1 MATGSAAKDSA
12 EERTAARRPGPV
24 PKDAIP
30 DPFVPVRGERRT
42 RCPPPRRRAPSH
54 AEAGGPAFVS
64 HPRREVVVPVP
75 IRLLVP
81 VLLLLVRVLILV
93 REVSPR
99 PSQDP
104 SRGAAPG
111 VPRRDGPRPVRP
123 RAAGLPRRRRRRRS
137 VRARRRLRDRRPRRP
152 RGWEAC
158 GPAPSDRSR
167 RGSIVKVRRRR
178 SGAPVRREGA
188 GRCLAAARW
197 PPAPIDPVRAGDDRP
212 RRRGGCLRN
221 RPAGRSVARGAPA
234 PDEPCRSRPPSPRT
248 FAARRPRTLA
258 PNPGDGD
265 SPPGTTRTLRG
276 RNPRGRAR
284 SGSRT

>member
-1 MATGSAAKDSA
+1 MAEVKAKATASMYRSHDSRLSSDFDKGFA
-12 EERTAARRPGPV
+12 VGNRLAARGEV
-24 PKDAIP
+24 N
-30 DPFVPVRGERRT
+30 RGDGVHSARSSWERRT
-42 RCPPPRRRAPSH
+42 LAPATTRSRPETARTS
-54 AEAGGPAFVS
+54 AEV
-64 HPRREVVVPVP
+64 
-75 IRLLVP
+75 
-81 VLLLLVRVLILV
+81 
-93 REVSPR
+93 
-99 PSQDP
+99 
-104 SRGAAPG
+104 
-111 VPRRDGPRPVRP
+111 
-123 RAAGLPRRRRRRRS
+123 RRS
-137 VRARRRLRDRRPRRP
+137 VSRDRLHSRASSARSSAATSLALESNRRGRTTTTTTTTTTTIGPGSSNPLDRRPRRP
-152 RGWEAC
+152 RGWEAS